1 MEHPKIRR
9 FFSSGLHY
17 PYIVLFLSLVLVIS
31 LSPIFAD
38 IGIGAFLLSAFLF
51 LILFAGIYALSERRI
66 PVLIAI
72 SIAGCSVT
80 GGILFLAFGMIE
92 GFVLHYGT
100 LIIFYG
106 FMVLVIMSDLFRSKE
121 ISNRTIS
128 GAVCVYL
135 LIGFIFA
142 TAYFLI
148 ENLWP
153 CSFAF
158 SGSFFAEPLQA
169 YPKLLYY
176 SFITLTTTG
185 TGDIYPTIDSV
196 RALATLEAICGIFYI
211 AIFIT
216 GMISI
221 LTVSEKKWEK
231 K

>member
-1 MEHPKIRR
+1 MEHPKICR

-17 PYIVLFLSLVLVIS
+17 PYIVLFLSLIVVIFF
-31 LSPIFAD
+31 SPLFAD
-38 IGIGAFLLSAFLF
+38 TGIGGFLLSAFLF
-51 LILFAGIYALSERRI
+51 LIFFSGIYTLCERRI

-72 SIAGCSVT
+72 CIAGCAVA
-80 GGILFLAFGMIE
+80 GGILFLAYGMVA
-92 GFVLHYGT
+92 GFILQYGS
-100 LIIFYG
+100 LIVFYG
-106 FMVLVIMSDLFRSKE
+106 FMALVIMSDLFRSRE

-128 GAVCVYL
+128 GAICVYL

-142 TAYFLI
+142 TSYFLI

-153 CSFAF
+153 NSFGF
-158 SGSFFAEPLQA
+158 SGSYFSEPLES

-185 TGDIYPTIDSV
+185 TGDIYPMVDSV

-221 LTVSEKKWEK
+221 LTVREKKWEK
-231 K
+231 